1 MITPGAPAARG
12 RRTFLSGL
20 VVSIQAAIGAAVA
33 FVVGGAGLAPS
44 FAAHRKSWQRATAVA
59 DLASDAPTPVT
70 LRLIRQ
76 DGYRQVV
83 ERRVVYVQRLDGG
96 AVRVL
101 DSTCTIEECGEQP
114 PESRIACVDGTS
126 AGSTERCVRADDGSC
141 GWELTDCAPPVECA
155 SNDDCS
161 PFTFCDRSAVACNLG
176 IRGMCSS
183 RPTECP
189 RYTDAADRRVCACDG
204 LTYESAC
211 SAQVLGVSVAYDG
224 PCE

>member
-20 VVSIQAAIGAAVA
+20 VVSIQAAIGAAVT

-101 DSTCTIEECGEQP
+101 DSTCTHLGCRTRYDAG
-114 PESRIACVDGTS
+114 SRHFLCPCHGGVYDVDG
-126 AGSTERCVRADDGSC
+126 
-141 GWELTDCAPPVECA
+141 
-155 SNDDCS
+155 
-161 PFTFCDRSAVACNLG
+161 AVL
-176 IRGMCSS
+176 
-183 RPTECP
+183 
-189 RYTDAADRRVCACDG
+189 
-204 LTYESAC
+204 
-211 SAQVLGVSVAYDG
+211 DG
-224 PCE
+224 PPPAPLRAIEARIDGADVVVQV